1 MRVLCSVAEHAA
13 SQLQRERLLLAM
25 APSAAWRAM
34 LTLHAALGLLSR
46 ARASGLLRACA
57 APALPCL
64 LAAVCPAGRRGP
76 AGRKEGPRGV
86 TQRGWP
92 CSAMQ
97 AACARRSAPSPHASS
112 STARRRSRAHAR
124 SSTRRCARRMSELV
138 RWRQRFRSMTGRVRA
153 SSRPTMSA
161 LRSAHAQ
168 THTSTHAHAACFRS
182 TQMRAHS
189 LLRRGG
195 VRSLSGA
202 RKGTAGRG
210 GPLPL

>member
-1 MRVLCSVAEHAA
+1 VRVLCSVAEHAA

-64 LAAVCPAGRRGP
+64 LAAVCPAGR
-76 AGRKEGPRGV
+76 KEGPRGV

-97 AACARRSAPSPHASS
+97 AACARRSAPSPRASS
-112 STARRRSRAHAR
+112 CTARRRSRAHAR

-138 RWRQRFRSMTGRVRA
+138 RWRQRSRSMTGRVRA

-210 GPLPL
+210 GPLLL